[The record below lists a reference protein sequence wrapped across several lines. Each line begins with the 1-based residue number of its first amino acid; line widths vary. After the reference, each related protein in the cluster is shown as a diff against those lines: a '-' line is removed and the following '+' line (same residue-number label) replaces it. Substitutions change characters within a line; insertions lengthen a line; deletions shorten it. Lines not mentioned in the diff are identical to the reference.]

1 MKKALLVSVVA
12 ASSFILSGALQAGNN
27 PNSARTLTSG
37 IGSGT
42 THGRIPASH
51 PYTSRSKGTTYSGKN
66 RSSYAGVSLDNYRS
80 GGYSNSPGS
89 SSSRSSAAPS
99 SSSSSSH
106 GKPAAFPGS
115 SAIAK
120 HASSTPAVE
129 KTAFSGG
136 FTPSSGSSSAGIPS
150 SASAGIPSS
159 VSAGIPSTV
168 ANSAP
173 STIPPAL
180 PDHAVSGMSMA
191 SGHIPADRA
200 ASAFSGLDRRPTSVG
215 GGRR

>member
-12 ASSFILSGALQAGNN
+12 ASSFILGGSLQAGNN

-42 THGRIPASH
+42 SHGKIPASH
-51 PYTSRSKGTTYSGKN
+51 PYSTRSKGTAKSGKS

-80 GGYSNSPGS
+80 GGYSNRPSS

-106 GKPAAFPGS
+106 GKPIAFPGS
-115 SAIAK
+115 SAIAE
-120 HASSTPAVE
+120 HASSTPAGE
-129 KTAFSGG
+129 KTAFPDS
-136 FTPSSGSSSAGIPS
+136 FPPSSERS
-150 SASAGIPSS
+150 SAGIPSS
-159 VSAGIPSTV
+159 VSADIPSTV
-168 ANSAP
+168 THSAP
-173 STIPPAL
+173 ASIPPAL

-191 SGHIPADRA
+191 SDHIPADRA
-200 ASAFSGLDRRPTSVG
+200 AAAFSGLERRPTSVG
-215 GGRR
+215 GGHP